1 MNASGHAAA
10 ALTAVPVSP
19 TARTGRDHGP
29 LIPEAR
35 LVLLSASSHRGATE
49 FHSLLDG
56 PLHWGNVVAI
66 AVHQGASR
74 ALVRR
79 FETVEP
85 GTVPA
90 AAATALRR
98 GLMVTSFRLGYL
110 EERLKDALSVL
121 HQAGIPVVLLKGAAL
136 AVAVY
141 RSFEER
147 SMADVDLLVR
157 REDAQRA
164 QELLLGAGWRRRA
177 GDRSLAADES
187 VYEVHQHLPPLE
199 DERGTETGLELH
211 TDLFGAGHPFAELTR
226 GVWRDARSVRLGD
239 ADVLVPSP
247 VHLFVH
253 CCVHFAWSHMGRQGA
268 WRTFRDL
275 HALRE
280 DDAVPWPEIVTE
292 ARRTNATTSCY
303 WTLRLARDLSCL
315 EVPDEILKQLAPP
328 HREAWLRILGRHL
341 ASGVVPTAGMCPS
354 VRISRWMWLAAIR
367 PGWSDHGGSRPW
379 DHSAEFGPRDHDE
392 VMDRGVSKLVHHF
405 RQAGRWRSYLASVLP
420 LPAGRSSR

>member
-1 MNASGHAAA
+1 MNASGNAAA
-10 ALTAVPVSP
+10 ALTAAASP
-19 TARTGRDHGP
+19 SAPRGLDHGP

-35 LVLLSASSHRGATE
+35 LVLLSASCHRGTTE
-49 FHSLLDG
+49 FHTLLAR
-56 PLHWGNVVAI
+56 PLNWGNVVAI
-66 AVHQGASR
+66 AVHQGAAR

-79 FETVEP
+79 FETVAP
-85 GTVPA
+85 DAVPA
-90 AAATALRR
+90 AAAAALRR
-98 GLMVTSFRLGYL
+98 GLMVSSFRLGYL
-110 EERLKDALSVL
+110 EERLNDALSAL
-121 HQAGIPVVLLKGAAL
+121 GQAGIPVVLLKGAAL

-147 SMADVDLLVR
+147 PMADIDLLVR

-164 QELLLGAGWRRRA
+164 QELLLGAGWRRPA
-177 GDRSLAADES
+177 CDRSLAADER

-226 GVWRDARSVRLGD
+226 GVWRDARSVRLDD
-239 ADVLVPSP
+239 AEVLVPSP

-275 HALRE
+275 HALR
-280 DDAVPWPEIVTE
+280 DHDAVPWAEIVAE

-315 EVPDEILKQLAPP
+315 DVPDEVLKQLAPP
-328 HREAWLRILGRHL
+328 HGDAWLRIIGRHL

-367 PGWSDHGGSRPW
+367 PGWSDHGTSRPW
-379 DHSAEFGPRDHDE
+379 DHSAEFGPRDRDE
-392 VMDRGVSKLVHHF
+392 VMDRGVAKLVHHF

-420 LPAGRSSR
+420 LRAGRSSR

>member
-164 QELLLGAGWRRRA
+164 QELLLGAGWRRPA